1 MIFKFLKYLQ
11 PTWYF
16 NLPPVK
22 AYEYFPKQERIM
34 NTGVEMTEDSEYLS
48 EEARGRDLAYRAF
61 HGGYISKE
69 RSVNMGLNIWETC
82 VLPLQDEYRF
92 LRKNFHRLWVWY
104 VLLIRLLSFKNP
116 LREVDAF
123 FRTLRVKRQ
132 NHLSLFNEEKYRA
145 FESVLISEKPLV
157 SVIIPT
163 LNRYNYLKDVLE
175 DLEQQTYQYFEVLV
189 IDQSEPYDSKF
200 YDQFNLTIRLIRQEE
215 KALWL
220 ARNEG
225 IRRAKGEIVA
235 FSEDDVRINPHWL
248 EEHLKCLDFWKS
260 DISCGVFYASGTRIP
275 SNRSFFKYAEQFATG
290 NACLYRSV
298 FEATGLF
305 DRAFEGQRMGDGEFG
320 LRSYLAGFLSVST
333 PYASCEDVKAP
344 TGGLRQMGSWDAFR
358 PKSFWSPRPIPSV
371 LYFYRKYFGAKATIL
386 SLLKNIPPSII
397 PYSFKRNK
405 LFLLLGALLSSF
417 LLPILIIQIFRS
429 WRLATKKLVK
439 KTPEAFSVKRN

>member
-34 NTGVEMTEDSEYLS
+34 TAGAEMTEDSEYLS

-104 VLLIRLLSFKNP
+104 VLLIRLLAFKNP

-123 FRTLRVKRQ
+123 FRTLGVKRQ
-132 NHLSLFNEEKYRA
+132 NHLPLFNEDKYRA

-225 IRRAKGEIVA
+225 IKRAKGEIVA
-235 FSEDDVRINPHWL
+235 FSEDDVRINPNWL
-248 EEHLKCLDFWKS
+248 EEHLKCLDFWKT

-298 FEATGLF
+298 FEETGLF

-320 LRSYLAGFLSVST
+320 LRSYLAGYLSVST

-371 LYFYRKYFGAKATIL
+371 LYFYRKYFGANATIL

-405 LFLLLGALLSSF
+405 LFLLLGALLSPF

-429 WRLATKKLVK
+429 WRLATQKLVK
-439 KTPEAFSVKRN
+439 KTPEAFTLKRN